1 VRVTALLRLAVVLL
15 AATAPVALGGCLAPP
30 DDGPSPLDCPAGQL
44 RVCRTATDCVCAAPC
59 TPPASCPDG
68 ARGPSVCAELTDA
81 TSPGACVEIAWLTGR
96 PDGRLPCGTTTCDPS
111 ALCVDFARDGVQCAA
126 SCMVNADCGSGCCI
140 EVGAR
145 DGSYSRRVCAP
156 NANYRCEST
165 SAAGVTCATPCGP
178 SAVCF
183 TVQGAARCL
192 PRCTVDA
199 DCPQSCCLPTAERVS
214 VCAPDPARCPGR
226 DVTGMRAACSNLDA
240 CVTVTGATRGDY
252 CASQDSVEVR
262 VRNDCTR
269 PVDVEICYEARD
281 GRCVCGLH
289 SNLAPGAAPAA
300 PFWACGL
307 TGRYA
312 LSARG
317 AGDAPGCHPTRCN

>member
-1 VRVTALLRLAVVLL
+1 MRVTALLRLAVVLL

-165 SAAGVTCATPCGP
+165 SAAG
-178 SAVCF
+178 
-183 TVQGAARCL
+183 
-192 PRCTVDA
+192 
-199 DCPQSCCLPTAERVS
+199 SCCPS
-214 VCAPDPARCPGR
+214 HGP
-226 DVTGMRAACSNLDA
+226 
-240 CVTVTGATRGDY
+240 
-252 CASQDSVEVR
+252 
-262 VRNDCTR
+262 
-269 PVDVEICYEARD
+269 
-281 GRCVCGLH
+281 H
-289 SNLAPGAAPAA
+289 
-300 PFWACGL
+300 
-307 TGRYA
+307 
-312 LSARG
+312 
-317 AGDAPGCHPTRCN
+317 

>member
-1 VRVTALLRLAVVLL
+1 MALVMAFALAY
-15 AATAPVALGGCLAPP
+15 GGCLAQEES
-30 DDGPSPLDCPAGQL
+30 PSPFDCTGGAL
-44 RVCRTATDCVCAAPC
+44 RVCRGATDCVCAQPC
-59 TPPASCPDG
+59 MPGSPCPAG
-68 ARGPSVCAELTDA
+68 ASGPAVCAELTDS
-81 TSPGACVEIAWLTGR
+81 TSPGACVEVAWLTGR
-96 PDGRLPCGTTTCDPS
+96 SDSRIPCGTTTCDPT
-111 ALCVDFARDGVQCAA
+111 AVCVDFARDGVQCSGA
-126 SCMVNADCGSGCCI
+126 CMVNADCPSGCCI

-156 NANYRCEST
+156 NAGYRCETGS
-165 SAAGVTCATPCGP
+165 SAGLTCPTPCGAA
-178 SAVCF
+178 SVCF
-183 TVQGAARCL
+183 SVGGTPQCL
-192 PRCTVDA
+192 ARCTVDA
-199 DCPQSCCLPTAERVS
+199 DCPASCCLATESRVS
-214 VCAPDPARCPGR
+214 VCAPDATRCPSRSTAGLA
-226 DVTGMRAACSNLDA
+226 AACANLDA
-240 CVTVTGATRGDY
+240 CVTVTGGTRGDH
-252 CASQDSVEVR
+252 CASLDSVEVR

-289 SNLAPGAAPAA
+289 SNLAPGASPTM